1 MYEVSASPAPAA
13 PAGPPTAGP
22 GGVQRKGLALALILL
37 AQFLVVV
44 DVSIVTLALPAI
56 QRGLHFPAA
65 GLQWVISG
73 YALAFG
79 GFLLLGGRSADDFR
93 PVRDAGPPVPRHPA
107 AVRHEAPHQA
117 RRGER
122 PGR

>member
-1 MYEVSASPAPAA
+1 
-13 PAGPPTAGP
+13 
-22 GGVQRKGLALALILL
+22 LL

-44 DVSIVTLALPAI
+44 DVSIVALPAI

-79 GFLLLGGRSADDFR
+79 GFLLLGGRSADGFR
-93 PVRDAGPPVPRHPA
+93 PVRDAGEIA
-107 AVRHEAPHQA
+107 TGTDSVRASLSAQHS
-117 RRGER
+117 R
-122 PGR
+122 PLRMIR